1 MKVFVTGGAGYIG
14 SVAVEQLVLAGHDV
28 MVFDNL
34 SLGHRTAVHPDAEL
48 VVGDLANIDSIRE
61 AMGRFKPEAIM
72 HFAAKSLVGESME
85 DPFLYLCYNV
95 SNALNLLKCVVEF

>member
-34 SLGHRTAVHPDAEL
+34 SLGHRAAVHPDAEL
-48 VVGDLANIDSIRE
+48 VVGDLASIEAIRE

-85 DPFLYLCYNV
+85 DPFLYLGDNV
-95 SNALNLLKCVVEF
+95 SNALNLRR